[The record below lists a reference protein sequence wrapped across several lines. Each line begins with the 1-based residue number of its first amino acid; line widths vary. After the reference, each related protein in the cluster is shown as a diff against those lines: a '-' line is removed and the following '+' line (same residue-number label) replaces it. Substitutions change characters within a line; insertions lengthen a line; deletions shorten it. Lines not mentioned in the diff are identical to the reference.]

1 MYLSIL
7 NSAVNII
14 EKLYTINYL
23 YYNYVFIRE
32 DFEISCGPE
41 EFNVSVFQL
50 LADACEHMMNLSSQ
64 VKRSDLVVVASS
76 LVYSRILWS
85 KYM

>member
-7 NSAVNII
+7 NSSVNII
-14 EKLYTINYL
+14 EKHYTVNCL
-23 YYNYVFIRE
+23 FYNYVFIRE

-41 EFNVSVFQL
+41 EAYISVFQL
-50 LADACEHMMNLSSQ
+50 LADACEHMMNFSSQ